1 MQYENSNISSLKE
14 SKEKIIIKGWKVKT
28 SNIVR
33 YNETFPH
40 LVTGVFNSINSNF
53 RDCFARFFITIC
65 SEYKLKRF

>member
-1 MQYENSNISSLKE
+1 MQYENSKIASLKE

-40 LVTGVFNSINSNF
+40 LVTGVFNSIN
-53 RDCFARFFITIC
+53 
-65 SEYKLKRF
+65 